1 MLLVGLTGGIGSG
14 KSTVARMLEE
24 RGAVVFDADV
34 LARAAVEPGTP
45 GHDAV
50 VERFGS
56 NVLLPG
62 GALDREALASI
73 VFADPA
79 ARRDLEAIVHPEVRR
94 LFAEGC
100 ERYQGTDAVVVFGAP
115 LLVETGMHTAFDVL
129 IVVSAPVERQ
139 IERLMRDRGM
149 SEAAIRARIDA
160 QLPFEEKAAVADVLI
175 DNDGS
180 LEDLDGRVDRA
191 WTELRERAMA
201 GGRGAQGA
209 RANARAFAPHDTT
222 G

>member
-14 KSTVARMLEE
+14 KSTVANMLEE
-24 RGAVVFDADV
+24 LGAVVFDADA
-34 LARAAVEPGTP
+34 LARQAVEPGTP
-45 GHDAV
+45 GHDLV
-50 VERFGS
+50 VERFGP
-56 NVLLPG
+56 NALLPG
-62 GALDREALASI
+62 GDLDREALASI

-100 ERYQGTDAVVVFGAP
+100 ERYDGTETVVVFSAP

-129 IVVSAPVERQ
+129 VVVSASAQTQVG
-139 IERLMRDRGM
+139 RLMRERAM

-160 QLPFEEKAAVADVLI
+160 QLPPEAKAEVADVI
-175 DNDGS
+175 VDNEGS
-180 LEDLDGRVDRA
+180 RD
-191 WTELRERAMA
+191 ELRRQVERLWADL
-201 GGRGAQGA
+201 RQ
-209 RANARAFAPHDTT
+209 RAAAPT

>member
-1 MLLVGLTGGIGSG
+1 VLLVGLTGGIGSG
-14 KSTVARMLEE
+14 KSTISGMLEE

-34 LARAAVEPGTP
+34 LARQAVEPGTP

-50 VERFGS
+50 VERFGA
-56 NVLLPG
+56 NVLAPG
-62 GALDREALASI
+62 GELDREALASI

-100 ERYQGTDAVVVFGAP
+100 ERYRDHDVVIVFSAP

-129 IVVSAPVERQ
+129 VVVATPVQTQVERLLRARAMP
-139 IERLMRDRGM
+139 ED
-149 SEAAIRARIDA
+149 AIRARISA
-160 QLPFEEKAAVADVLI
+160 QAPLEDKAAVADVII

-180 LEDLDGRVDRA
+180 IAELETQVENLWQDLRLRA
-191 WTELRERAMA
+191 TS
-201 GGRGAQGA
+201 A
-209 RANARAFAPHDTT
+209 RA
-222 G
+222 

>member
-14 KSTVARMLEE
+14 KSTVARMLE
-24 RGAVVFDADV
+24 RHGAVVFDADV
-34 LARAAVEPGTP
+34 LAREAVEPGTP

-50 VERFGS
+50 VERFGP

-62 GALDREALASI
+62 GALDREALGSI

-100 ERYQGTDAVVVFGAP
+100 ERYRGTDAVVVFGAP

-129 IVVSAPVERQ
+129 IVVAAPVEQ
-139 IERLMRDRGM
+139 QVERLLRDRAM
-149 SEAAIRARIDA
+149 PEAAIRARIDA
-160 QLPFEEKAAVADVLI
+160 QLPLADKIEVADVVV

-180 LEDLDGRVDRA
+180 IDDLQAQVDA
-191 WTELRERAMA
+191 VWADLRERSLAK
-201 GGRGAQGA
+201 
-209 RANARAFAPHDTT
+209 T